1 MMIFPFNKNL
11 VVLIISL
18 SIFVVDI
25 PATARIDTRTN
36 PQELIVC
43 LDHSMLRVNPR
54 NGKTVSTV
62 QDIAPCEPRSPDGS
76 RVLLYDPK
84 SLSIQVHQAHQPE
97 VAPKT
102 AYRFSPKDNRLLQY
116 RWMPDGTY
124 QLIIVSALNS
134 LTASTESTCQN
145 ALPFT
150 ALYERCWQGHE
161 DIYIVVEG
169 APMRRLTQFEA
180 PICEARFVPDQALIS
195 FRKGDN
201 CINGATSSD
210 SFVVDIKTAHTYAI
224 HTGHTGQDYIST
236 LANWSHDGKK
246 VAVTQIDFNGFPKAI
261 NTFTWATLEQVL
273 AGLPS
278 KVITETSTINMV
290 SRLFWSTDSRYLAQV
305 VNEDLL
311 IYDTSNSTFKLLPL
325 LKFSTP
331 AYTCRAV
338 NKIIWSP
345 DNQHLGIVCD
355 YGIIT
360 FYDIKK
366 GAATQFVNVEFR
378 FDDLTWSADSLYAAY
393 QSFRGNISTLYL
405 FNTSMGR
412 SATLMYSSKITGSIR
427 KLVWSDD

>member
-1 MMIFPFNKNL
+1 MPT
-11 VVLIISL
+11 IIL
-18 SIFVVDI
+18 YIFVACSPVY
-25 PATARIDTRTN
+25 AHIDPRTK

-43 LDHSMLRVNPR
+43 LDHNVLRMNPR
-54 NGKTVSTV
+54 NGKTLSTI
-62 QDIAPCEPRSPDGS
+62 QDIAPCERRSPDGS

-97 VAPKT
+97 VAPKI

-134 LTASTESTCQN
+134 LTASTESTCQK

-150 ALYERCWQGHE
+150 TLYERCWQGHE

-201 CINGATSSD
+201 CIKGATSSD
-210 SFVVDIKTAHTYAI
+210 AFVVSIETAYTYAI
-224 HTGHTGQDYIST
+224 RTARLGQDYIST
-236 LANWSHDGKK
+236 LANWSPDGKK
-246 VAVTQIDFNGFPKAI
+246 VAVTQIDFNGFPKAT
-261 NTFTWATLEQVL
+261 NSFAWAALEQVL

-278 KVITETSTINMV
+278 KVITGTSTINMV

-305 VNEDLL
+305 LNEDLL
-311 IYDTSNSTFKLLPL
+311 IYDTSNSTSKLLPL
-325 LKFSTP
+325 SKFSTP
-331 AYTCRAV
+331 AYTCRAI

-355 YGIIT
+355 YGSIT

-378 FDDLTWSADSLYAAY
+378 FDNLTWSADSLYAAY
-393 QSFRGNISTLYL
+393 QSFRGNISTVYL

-412 SATLMYSSKITGSIR
+412 SVTLMHSSEITGSVR
-427 KLVWSDD
+427 ELAWSYD